1 MDNFITF
8 SFHRYVVIILVIYP
22 GTSLVF
28 RKVMGIQG
36 PYYNMETK
44 CQVTLPI
51 PADKKIT
58 KLYVLKGFLNKV
70 QNAWFLIFGT
80 VMVN

>member
-8 SFHRYVVIILVIYP
+8 SFHRYVVIMLVIYP

-36 PYYNMETK
+36 PYYNI
-44 CQVTLPI
+44 LHI
-51 PADKKIT
+51 LGKKIM

-70 QNAWFLIFGT
+70 QNS
-80 VMVN
+80 